1 MRGAKSDSYSYRG
14 RQYRA
19 MTEERLA
26 GILELNGHGLADTHS
41 VYDLCM
47 EVLALKQERDT
58 FAERLNRLDEDLNA
72 RDGIGRE
79 ITHGDHE

>member
-1 MRGAKSDSYSYRG
+1 MSDHRA
-14 RQYRA
+14 RQYHP
-19 MTEERLA
+19 MTEGRLEY
-26 GILELNGHGLADTHS
+26 ILEMNGHGLADTHS